1 MKIYIT
7 VLFFMLSLVG
17 FAQRFKVVEL
27 KPMVKQ
33 GFSYFYDGKRVHG
46 GAYGLQVPLLS
57 LNDEEVNRHYRSFHI
72 WQSVSAVTTIVP
84 AVYLISLS
92 GRQNINQEEFWIVFG
107 GSLAASLGCQIV
119 SNIKIRKGIDRYN
132 TLILAP
138 SSQVLG
144 PSVTFRF

>member
-1 MKIYIT
+1 MKTYVVI
-7 VLFFMLSLVG
+7 LFLMLPLACFS
-17 FAQRFKVVEL
+17 QRFKVVEL

-46 GAYGLQVPLLS
+46 GAYGLQIPLLS
-57 LNDEEVNRHYRSFHI
+57 LNDEEVSRHYRSFHL

-84 AVYLISLS
+84 AVYLISLP
-92 GRQNINQEEFWIVFG
+92 GRQNINQEEFWVVFG
-107 GSLAASLGCQIV
+107 GSLAASFGCQIV
-119 SNIKIRKGIDRYN
+119 SNIKIRKSIDRYN

-144 PSVTFRF
+144 ASVTFRF